1 MATFNIPLL
10 ILISQ
15 NLNKIMVAEKRDTLL
30 CLTRD
35 GCLLEYVFKMMYP
48 HHNCVKYYSSRKL
61 HNNYNN
67 EYIDYIK
74 KNYNHEKCIMFD
86 GHGSFKS
93 GRELYKKVF
102 GVLPRIFLYVYDLK
116 DTKYDGMSY
125 CCSILFDDF
134 EHLNSDLAGSIVGMS
149 NGVLIRDKLEYK
161 YEDAL
166 VYHNTVI
173 KFCNMIKDFKIN
185 EMPTELLK
193 IFTET
198 FTIHAHIKYNN
209 KDEGIPL
216 KKFFGERNM
225 NVDAWHKARSI
236 Y

>member
-1 MATFNIPLL
+1 MYMYHF
-10 ILISQ
+10 ISIK
-15 NLNKIMVAEKRDTLL
+15 NSTKSNNMD
-30 CLTRD
+30 
-35 GCLLEYVFKMMYP
+35 
-48 HHNCVKYYSSRKL
+48 YSYSLDKL
-61 HNNYNN
+61 
-67 EYIDYIK
+67 K
-74 KNYNHEKCIMFD
+74 PHEKCIMFD

-116 DTKYDGMSY
+116 DTTYDGMSY

-134 EHLNSDLAGSIVGMS
+134 EHLNSDLAGSIVGMN

-173 KFCNMIKDFKIN
+173 EFCNMIKDFKIN